1 MWISDHWKDYELLD
15 CGGGE
20 RLERWGKY
28 LLVRPD
34 PQAIWRPEGTHPGW
48 QRCDGAISAP
58 PRAADSGAKRTCL
71 SVGVWIMVP
80 SSSTSNL

>member
-1 MWISDHWKDYELLD
+1 MWISSDWKDYELLD

-34 PQAIWRPEGTHPGW
+34 PQAIWRPEGGIPDGGGTTPGT
-48 QRCDGAISAP
+48 SAP
-58 PRAADSGAKRTCL
+58 PPEGASGSRRNC
-71 SVGVWIMVP
+71 P
-80 SSSTSNL
+80 SAGHWVTRG